1 MNWLPGALAVL
12 EKDVRLELRTRYA
25 INTLLLFVISAL
37 LVVAIAVKNEPLSPS
52 LRSVLL
58 WVVILFSAIAGLS
71 HAFVSEEERG
81 TVLLLQLNAK
91 PSSVL
96 AGKLLF
102 NLMLTFALN
111 TVAAL
116 AFWVVIGFQEV
127 DSATLIVI
135 LALGALG
142 LSGATT
148 LLSAIIAKAV
158 NRGPLF
164 AVLSFPI
171 LVPLLLSVV
180 NGTRSAIEGA
190 GLDTVTSEVFTL
202 IGYAGVLI
210 TASTLLF
217 DYIWKD

>member
-1 MNWLPGALAVL
+1 MSWLKGALAVL

-25 INTLLLFVISAL
+25 INTLLLFVISSL
-37 LVVAIAVKNEPLSPS
+37 MIVAMAVRNEGLSPS

-58 WVVILFSAIAGLS
+58 WIIILFSAIAGLA

-81 TVLLLQLNAK
+81 TVLLLQLNAV

-96 AGKLLF
+96 TGKLLF

-111 TVAAL
+111 TVAAV
-116 AFWVVIGFQEV
+116 AFWIIIGFQEV
-127 DSATLIVI
+127 NYLTLVSV
-135 LALGALG
+135 LSLGAIG

-164 AVLSFPI
+164 AVLSFPV

-180 NGTRSAIEGA
+180 NGTRRAIEGA
-190 GLDTVTSEVFTL
+190 GLDAVTSEVFTL

>member
-1 MNWLPGALAVL
+1 M
-12 EKDVRLELRTRYA
+12 
-25 INTLLLFVISAL
+25 
-37 LVVAIAVKNEPLSPS
+37 
-52 LRSVLL
+52 
-58 WVVILFSAIAGLS
+58 ILFSAVAGLS

-81 TVLLLQLNAK
+81 TVLLLQLNAL

-111 TVAAL
+111 SVAAL
-116 AFWVVIGFQEV
+116 AFWLVIGFQDAAV
-127 DSATLIVI
+127 LTLVVV
-135 LALGALG
+135 LVLGAVG

-164 AVLSFPI
+164 AVLSFPV

-180 NGTRSAIEGA
+180 NGTRRAIEGA
-190 GLDTVTSEVFTL
+190 GLNLVASEVFTL

-210 TASTLLF
+210 TASSLLF

>member
-58 WVVILFSAIAGLS
+58 WIVILFSAIAGLS

-127 DSATLIVI
+127 DSPTLIVI
-135 LALGALG
+135 LALGAIG

-190 GLDTVTSEVFTL
+190 GLDMVTSEVFTL

>member
-1 MNWLPGALAVL
+1 
-12 EKDVRLELRTRYA
+12 
-25 INTLLLFVISAL
+25 
-37 LVVAIAVKNEPLSPS
+37 
-52 LRSVLL
+52 
-58 WVVILFSAIAGLS
+58 
-71 HAFVSEEERG
+71 
-81 TVLLLQLNAK
+81 
-91 PSSVL
+91 VL

-102 NLMLTFALN
+102 NLMLTVALN

-116 AFWVVIGFQEV
+116 AFWVVIGFQDV
-127 DSATLIVI
+127 NALTLTVV
-135 LALGALG
+135 LGLGAIG

-148 LLSAIIAKAV
+148 LLSAIIAKAA

-164 AVLSFPI
+164 AVLSFPV

-180 NGTRSAIEGA
+180 NGTRMAIEGA
-190 GLDTVTSEVFTL
+190 ALDAVTSEVFTL

>member
-1 MNWLPGALAVL
+1 MNWLTGALAVL

-58 WVVILFSAIAGLS
+58 WIVILFSAIAGLS

-135 LALGALG
+135 LALGAIG

>member
-1 MNWLPGALAVL
+1 MNWLTGALAVL
-12 EKDVRLELRTRYA
+12 EKDIRLELRTRYA

-58 WVVILFSAIAGLS
+58 WIVILFSAIAGLS

-127 DSATLIVI
+127 DSPTLIVI
-135 LALGALG
+135 LALGAIG

-190 GLDTVTSEVFTL
+190 GLDMVTSEVFTL

>member
-1 MNWLPGALAVL
+1 MNWLTGALAVL

-37 LVVAIAVKNEPLSPS
+37 LVVAIAVRNEPLSPS

-58 WVVILFSAIAGLS
+58 WIVILFSAIAGLS

-135 LALGALG
+135 LALGAIG

>member
-1 MNWLPGALAVL
+1 MSWLKGAFAVL

-25 INTLLLFVISAL
+25 INTLLLFVISSL
-37 LVVAIAVKNEPLSPS
+37 MIVAMAVRNEGLSPS

-58 WVVILFSAIAGLS
+58 WIVILFSAIAGLA

-81 TVLLLQLNAK
+81 TVLLLQLNAI
-91 PSSVL
+91 PSCVL

-102 NLMLTFALN
+102 NLMLTAALN
-111 TVAAL
+111 TVAAF
-116 AFWVVIGFQEV
+116 AFWIIIGFQDV
-127 DSATLIVI
+127 NTLTLVTV
-135 LALGALG
+135 LALGAIG

-164 AVLSFPI
+164 AVLSFPV

-180 NGTRSAIEGA
+180 NGTRRAIEGA
-190 GLDTVTSEVFTL
+190 GLDSVTSEVFTL

>member
-1 MNWLPGALAVL
+1 MWLKGAIAVL

-37 LVVAIAVKNEPLSPS
+37 LIVAFAVRAEPLTPS

-58 WVVILFSAIAGLS
+58 WIVILFSAIAGLA

-81 TVLLLQLNAK
+81 TVLLLQLNAI

-102 NLMLTFALN
+102 NLMLTLALN

-116 AFWVVIGFQEV
+116 AFWVVIGFEGV
-127 DSATLIVI
+127 EATSLVAI
-135 LALGALG
+135 LFLGAIG

-148 LLSAIIAKAV
+148 LLSALIAKAV

-164 AVLSFPI
+164 AVLSFPV
-171 LVPLLLSVV
+171 LVPLLLTVV
-180 NGTRSAIEGA
+180 GGTRLAIEGA
-190 GLDTVTSEVFTL
+190 PLSQVSDEVFTL
-202 IGYAGVLI
+202 IGYAGVVI

>member
-1 MNWLPGALAVL
+1 MNWLKGAIAVL
-12 EKDVRLELRTRYA
+12 EKDIRLELRTRYA

-37 LVVAIAVKNEPLSPS
+37 LIVAIAVRNEPLSPS

-81 TVLLLQLNAK
+81 TVLLLQLNAM

-116 AFWVVIGFQEV
+116 AFWFVIGFQNV
-127 DSATLIVI
+127 ASSTLVVV
-135 LALGALG
+135 LALGAVG

-164 AVLSFPI
+164 AVLSFPV

-190 GLDTVTSEVFTL
+190 GLESVASEVFTL

>member
-1 MNWLPGALAVL
+1 MNWLTGALAVL

-111 TVAAL
+111 SVAAL

-135 LALGALG
+135 LALGAIG

>member
-1 MNWLPGALAVL
+1 MSWLPGALAVL

>member
-1 MNWLPGALAVL
+1 VNWLTGALAVL

-81 TVLLLQLNAK
+81 TVLLLQLNAQ

-135 LALGALG
+135 LALGAIG

>member
-1 MNWLPGALAVL
+1 MDWFRGAIAVL
-12 EKDVRLELRTRYA
+12 EKDIRLELRTRYA
-25 INTLLLFVISAL
+25 INTLLLFVLSAL
-37 LVVAIAVKNEPLSPS
+37 LIVAFAVRSEPLTPS

-58 WVVILFSAIAGLS
+58 WVVILFSAVAGLS
-71 HAFVSEEERG
+71 HAFVSEEDRG
-81 TVLLLQLNAK
+81 TVLLLQLNAL

-102 NLMLTFALN
+102 NLMLTLALN
-111 TVAAL
+111 TVAAV
-116 AFWVVIGFQEV
+116 AFWVVIGFQGV
-127 DSATLIVI
+127 HAVTLTVV
-135 LALGALG
+135 LLLGAVG
-142 LSGATT
+142 LSAATT

-164 AVLSFPI
+164 AVLSFPV

-180 NGTRSAIEGA
+180 NGTRMAMEGA
-190 GLDTVTSEVFTL
+190 ALAQVAGDVLTL

>member
-1 MNWLPGALAVL
+1 MDWLKGALAVL

-25 INTLLLFVISAL
+25 INTLLLFVLSSL
-37 LVVAIAVKNEPLSPS
+37 LIVAFAVRSEPLTPS

-58 WVVILFSAIAGLS
+58 WIVILFSAIAGLS

-81 TVLLLQLNAK
+81 TVLLLQLNAL

-96 AGKLLF
+96 TGKLLF
-102 NLMLTFALN
+102 NLMLTLALN
-111 TVAAL
+111 TVAAV

-127 DSATLIVI
+127 EATTLTVV
-135 LALGALG
+135 LLLGAIG

-180 NGTRSAIEGA
+180 NGTRMAIEGA
-190 GLDTVTSEVFTL
+190 GLDKVSGDVFTL